1 MGTLGIVIIVI
12 VVIVVIVVLGIVMW
26 FVNGQRNL
34 VHAEELCGNALSQIG
49 VQQASRWDALNTLAD
64 LTKSYSDQEYS
75 TLMDTI
81 RARQGIDPKTAAAT
95 VDAQEGMLRGGIA
108 KVNALAEAY
117 PDLKSNT
124 VYLKTMDDV
133 KNYEEN
139 VRMSRMVYN
148 DTVTKYNRLV
158 RSLPGALLAGSLG
171 FAPRDYLQEDPAKA
185 AMPTMAR

>member
-1 MGTLGIVIIVI
+1 MSGVLIAIIIIVIIV
-12 VVIVVIVVLGIVMW
+12 VVVVLGIVMW

-34 VHAEELCGNALSQIG
+34 VHAEELVGNALSQIG

-64 LTKSYSDQEYS
+64 LTKSYSDQEYN
-75 TLMDTI
+75 TIMDTI
-81 RARQGIDPKTAAAT
+81 RARQGVNPKSDAAT
-95 VDAQEGMLRGGIA
+95 VDAQEGMIRQGVA

-124 VYLKTMDDV
+124 VYLKTMDEV

-158 RSLPGALLAGSLG
+158 RSLPGSFLAGGLG
-171 FAPRDYLQEDPAKA
+171 FIPRDYLQDDPAKA
-185 AMPTMAR
+185 SMPTMAR

>member
-1 MGTLGIVIIVI
+1 MGTIGIVILVI
-12 VVIVVIVVLGIVMW
+12 VVIVVVVVLGIVIW

-34 VHAEELCGNALSQIG
+34 VHAEELVGNSLSQIG

-64 LTKSYSDQEYS
+64 LAKSYSDQEYN

-81 RARQGIDPKTAAAT
+81 RARQGVDPRSPAAA
-95 VDAQEGMLRGGIA
+95 VDEQEGMLRKGIA

-124 VYLKTMDDV
+124 VYLKTMDEV

-158 RSLPGALLAGSLG
+158 RSLPGSMLAGSLG

-185 AMPTMAR
+185 SMPTMAR